1 MNDGDKRLIVE
12 WAVKSSPTLA
22 KSARRRRASQ
32 CKSTGLHRRPQ
43 LTVAHSHLNPPSARV
58 SDGSDVWWQRDGVCR
73 QRKSQVRMK
82 TPFLDTLPVF
92 LRTCLIMFCLGRAI
106 DSYISKGGP
115 WPDKCKAGASAKY
128 ESSLSLDMGIWALA
142 PGASHQRRHRATIR
156 LVLSRAWHDRPF
168 PYPCHQIPQS
178 QSHAPTMSRCW
189 SSTLPSFPSIARTW
203 PPCHVLNTTP
213 RALDQRSYRPIQ
225 LFTVHGGPVERRKLH
240 LAEPSIAFVPKH
252 ALSGACE
259 ASQTLFMS

>member
-1 MNDGDKRLIVE
+1 
-12 WAVKSSPTLA
+12 
-22 KSARRRRASQ
+22 
-32 CKSTGLHRRPQ
+32 
-43 LTVAHSHLNPPSARV
+43 
-58 SDGSDVWWQRDGVCR
+58 
-73 QRKSQVRMK
+73 MK

-178 QSHAPTMSRCW
+178 QSHAPTMSRVW
-189 SSTLPSFPSIARTW
+189 TTLSFSPSCKDLLRCCDFINSLYV
-203 PPCHVLNTTP
+203 CYLVLVKYP
-213 RALDQRSYRPIQ
+213 
-225 LFTVHGGPVERRKLH
+225 
-240 LAEPSIAFVPKH
+240 
-252 ALSGACE
+252 
-259 ASQTLFMS
+259 TLFSKYCENLASMPCA